1 MRIKLY
7 NEKNETVI
15 YNVNVPFARGGF
27 GIVYRL
33 DNVKCLKCFYSNNLA
48 KSIDVMR
55 DIRELRLDN
64 YYQIYDFLFD
74 NNGDFCG
81 YEMKY
86 YQGHDI
92 DIMTMSTEYSI
103 ENLRKIAA
111 SFRRLNEK
119 RISVVD
125 LNKNNVILDHNNI
138 IVIDTDL
145 YRRCYCSSDE
155 LMQMN
160 NDALCRLFINL
171 YYYTMKEKHSVTLD
185 DMRLLRELFDS
196 SRSIDEISKKLS
208 KYKYPIDYMY
218 KCRGR

>member
-15 YNVNVPFARGGF
+15 YNVNVPFARGSF
-27 GIVYRL
+27 GIVYKL
-33 DNVKCLKCFYSNNLA
+33 DNDKCLKYFYSDTLA
-48 KSIDVMR
+48 KSLDVMR

-64 YYQIYDFLFD
+64 YYRIYDFLFD
-74 NNGDFCG
+74 SNGDFCG

-86 YQGHDI
+86 YQDHDI
-92 DIMTMSTEYSI
+92 DIMTMPIEYSI
-103 ENLRKIAA
+103 ENLRKIAY
-111 SFRRLNEK
+111 SLKRLAEK
-119 RISVVD
+119 KISAVD
-125 LNKNNVILDHNNI
+125 LNKNNAILDHNNI

-196 SRSIDEISKKLS
+196 SENVDKISKKLS
-208 KYKYPIDYMY
+208 RYKYPIDYMY
-218 KCRGR
+218 KCRRR